1 MSFEAQKEHFQKWY
15 CVIKE
20 GLHCLDGLLVC
31 TCVTVF
37 SHTGRFVIRLF
48 NQGLLQR
55 LNHSEFYFILF
66 LMSSSFLNIYSET
79 TTQHKI
85 ADFTHFKKNRTHQ
98 GLTQF
103 PTWFIFSLGTSLKK
117 KRQNVRVKFPLR
129 QQVMFWLWQV
139 FWEINPQ
146 GETSVSLR
154 NSLCQK
160 FRKVMI
166 SGRKVFHCRLIS
178 FSCRMKLKKIHIW
191 NLANT
196 G

>member
-1 MSFEAQKEHFQKWY
+1 MLKATKNNRVYLCSLRGTFYVCVQTSNCTAFHLFLKLVSFEAQKEHFQKWY

-85 ADFTHFKKNRTHQ
+85 ADFTH
-98 GLTQF
+98 
-103 PTWFIFSLGTSLKK
+103 
-117 KRQNVRVKFPLR
+117 
-129 QQVMFWLWQV
+129 
-139 FWEINPQ
+139 
-146 GETSVSLR
+146 
-154 NSLCQK
+154 
-160 FRKVMI
+160 
-166 SGRKVFHCRLIS
+166 
-178 FSCRMKLKKIHIW
+178 LKKIEHIKV
-191 NLANT
+191 
-196 G
+196 